1 MPRVSTICWIAV
13 SVAAIALTVG
23 VCYLTGRPQE
33 LHIETATI
41 AELGGAADL
50 DFNAIEQHLEQLSGF
65 PSRVT
70 GYHADQALAYIQ
82 DRLGAAGMT
91 ETATQTF

>member
-50 DFNAIEQHLEQLSGF
+50 DFNAIEQHLEFDTCNRIVSPLG
-65 PSRVT
+65 SRC
-70 GYHADQALAYIQ
+70 
-82 DRLGAAGMT
+82 RRNT
-91 ETATQTF
+91 ERID